1 MIADLGTRRGT
12 ILENINS
19 SSQWINVLSWINKEV
34 EDFSMKTV
42 RELSLSSDE
51 VNQIKEEIPSNKEFS
66 TNQQAHSASIDHKGN
81 IPEEVT
87 SRYCLSNY
95 ILDPNKF
102 HFSKVIRIVSLVIKF
117 VNLLKNTKINKA
129 RRKSK
134 RLEIVTE
141 IEIQSISEK
150 VMDLSEG
157 YYFRR
162 ASPEAKHSV
171 KEAQY
176 TNFSKEKD
184 GKLLYTGQIVPT
196 YSTSIT
202 GSMTNAIQD
211 LTAAT
216 FCVPIVD

>member
-1 MIADLGTRRGT
+1 M
-12 ILENINS
+12 
-19 SSQWINVLSWINKEV
+19 
-34 EDFSMKTV
+34 
-42 RELSLSSDE
+42 
-51 VNQIKEEIPSNKEFS
+51 
-66 TNQQAHSASIDHKGN
+66 
-81 IPEEVT
+81 
-87 SRYCLSNY
+87 
-95 ILDPNKF
+95 
-102 HFSKVIRIVSLVIKF
+102 IRIVSLVIKF